1 MQIREYGEVILC
13 KNITFEDNKYD
24 LEGRHP
30 GIVLLPTTEDDNEV
44 SCLYM
49 TSDDKRAKREK
60 DKYIKNSGK
69 SVKDSYINLQQIVR
83 VINNKERAVNKL
95 NQKEFVKILENFY
108 NYQMNLE
115 PQKQDFLDIKEK
127 IKTLLDLLKINEKLE
142 IEEQISAGMLE
153 SLMKIKDAE
162 KREKI
167 YATKIATLQGAD
179 IEKIEM
185 ECFTDGR
192 ERNYY
197 NKLMSLYDTLKNI
210 DFTKVDFS
218 DPNNRV
224 RKIYLDIKSRNF
236 LMNADLLFND
246 VTFLLDDDKKT
257 YIERFIASE
266 MEREQRRQSKKEER
280 IENNKEKRQKGRIQR
295 RINEANHKNKF
306 NERKY
311 GKSEFLEL

>member
-95 NQKEFVKILENFY
+95 NQKEFVEILENFY

-115 PQKQDFLDIKEK
+115 PQKQDFLDIKER

-142 IEEQISAGMLE
+142 IEEQISAEMLANI
-153 SLMKIKDAE
+153 MKIKDPE
-162 KREKI
+162 KRKKI
-167 YATKIATLQGAD
+167 YATNIGSLPDAD
-179 IEKIEM
+179 IERVEM
-185 ECFTDGR
+185 ECFKDAR

-197 NKLMSLYDTLKNI
+197 NKLMELLNTLKNM
-210 DFTKVDFS
+210 DFSQVDFNDS
-218 DPNNRV
+218 NNAV
-224 RKIYLDIKSRNF
+224 RKIYLDIKSRYF
-236 LMNADLLFND
+236 FMNADLLFND

-280 IENNKEKRQKGRIQR
+280 IENNK
-295 RINEANHKNKF
+295 
-306 NERKY
+306 
-311 GKSEFLEL
+311 

>member
-30 GIVLLPTTEDDNEV
+30 GIVLLPTTEDDNKV

-95 NQKEFVKILENFY
+95 SQKEFVKILENFY

-197 NKLMSLYDTLKNI
+197 NKLMELLNTLKNM
-210 DFTKVDFS
+210 DFSQVDFNDS
-218 DPNNRV
+218 NNAV
-224 RKIYLDIKSRNF
+224 RKIYLDIKNRYF
-236 LMNADLLFND
+236 FMNADLLFND